1 MPGPQNRLAAVFLT
15 FLFFAQP
22 PTAQATETQDFSGGD
37 YALRAVTVASGL
49 RHPWGMTFL
58 PDGRML
64 VTEREGDIRIVT
76 MAGDKSSPLKGLP
89 DAYVSGQGGILD
101 VALDPAFPENKL
113 VYVSF
118 SESGPGGAGTAVLRA
133 VLDLDGEALTEG
145 EIIFRQEPKTD
156 GGRHFGSRLVF
167 APDGTLFIT
176 VGDRGER
183 DRTQDLTINRGQVV
197 RINPDGTIPTD
208 NPFVDMAGRRPEVWS
223 YGHRNPQGAALHP
236 QTGQLWTVEHGA
248 RGGDEINRPEA
259 GKNYGWPI
267 ISYGRHYSGG
277 KIGEG
282 THKAGYEQPLY
293 YWDPSIAP
301 SGMAF
306 YTGDAFP
313 AWQGDLFVG
322 SLKFGLLVRLDMDGD
337 RIAAEE
343 RLLQGLDDRVRD
355 VRQGPDGL
363 IYLLTDD
370 YDGRILRLEP
380 R

>member
-1 MPGPQNRLAAVFLT
+1 LPGPQNRLAAVFLT
-15 FLFFAQP
+15 FLFFAQI
-22 PTAQATETQDFSGGD
+22 PTAQATATQDFSSGD

-236 QTGQLWTVEHGA
+236 QTRRLWTVEHGA

-337 RIAAEE
+337 RITAEE

>member
-1 MPGPQNRLAAVFLT
+1 MPGPQSRLAAVFLT
-15 FLFFAQP
+15 FLFFVEVSA
-22 PTAQATETQDFSGGD
+22 AQAAETQEFSSDDF
-37 YALRAVTVASGL
+37 ALRAVTVASGL
-49 RHPWGMTFL
+49 RHPWGMAFL

-76 MAGDKSSPLKGLP
+76 MAGDKSPPLKGIP
-89 DAYVSGQGGILD
+89 NAYVGGQGGILD
-101 VALDPAFPENKL
+101 VALDPAFPENNL

-118 SESGPGGAGTAVLRA
+118 SESRPGGAGTAVLRA
-133 VLDLDGEALTEG
+133 VLDMEGETLTEG

-167 APDGTLFIT
+167 APDGSLFIT
-176 VGDRGER
+176 VGERGER

-197 RINPDGTIPTD
+197 RINPDGTIPAD
-208 NPFVDMAGRRPEVWS
+208 NPFVGMAGRRPEVWT
-223 YGHRNPQGAALHP
+223 YGHRNPQGATLHP
-236 QTGQLWTVEHGA
+236 HTGRLWIVEHGA
-248 RGGDEINRPEA
+248 RGGDEVNLPEA

-313 AWQGDLFVG
+313 EWQGDLFVG

-337 RIAAEE
+337 RVIAEE

>member
-15 FLFFAQP
+15 FLFFAQT
-22 PTAQATETQDFSGGD
+22 PTAQAAETQDFSGGD

-101 VALDPAFPENKL
+101 VALDPAFPENSL

-145 EIIFRQEPKTD
+145 KIIFRQEPKTD

-223 YGHRNPQGAALHP
+223 YGHRNPQGAAPHP
-236 QTGQLWTVEHGA
+236 QTGRLWTVEHGA

-337 RIAAEE
+337 RITAEE

>member
-1 MPGPQNRLAAVFLT
+1 MPGPRSWLVAVFLSC
-15 FLFFAQP
+15 LIIAQIP
-22 PTAQATETQDFSGGD
+22 PAQAGETQDFSSGD

-76 MAGDKSSPLKGLP
+76 LAGEKSAPLKGVP
-89 DAYVSGQGGILD
+89 EAYVSGQGGILD
-101 VALDPAFPENKL
+101 VALDPAFPENNL

-118 SESGPGGAGTAVLRA
+118 SEPGPGGAGTAVLRA
-133 VLDLDGEALTEG
+133 KLDLEGEALKQG
-145 EIIFRQEPKTD
+145 EIIFRQEPKTN

-176 VGDRGER
+176 VGERGER
-183 DRTQDLTINRGQVV
+183 DRTQDFTINRGQVV
-197 RINPDGTIPTD
+197 RVNPDGTIPTD
-208 NPFVDMAGRRPEVWS
+208 NPFVGVAGRRPEVWS

-236 QTGQLWTVEHGA
+236 QTGRLWTVEHGA

-259 GKNYGWPI
+259 GKNYGWPV

-277 KIGEG
+277 KIGDG

-313 AWQGDLFVG
+313 EWQGDLFVG

-337 RIAAEE
+337 RVTAEE
-343 RLLQGLDDRVRD
+343 RLLEGLDDRVRD